1 MVLSF
6 RLVVWTPAGALS
18 SLRRYL
24 DPQEV
29 DDCHRRIAVR
39 TSSPETYPRHETPA
53 ILAIRRATI
62 LSAVSRSSSGSPS
75 HRCARGAGLSNK
87 LRVSCMRSLLR
98 RFGPI
103 LVTGR
108 REVAD

>member
-6 RLVVWTPAGALS
+6 RLVVWTPGGAPS

-29 DDCHRRIAVR
+29 DDCHGRIAVR

-53 ILAIRRATI
+53 IAALLADGPHAACRAFVDCDRAAWPPHGNRNRRHRRA
-62 LSAVSRSSSGSPS
+62 A
-75 HRCARGAGLSNK
+75 CAAGTP
-87 LRVSCMRSLLR
+87 
-98 RFGPI
+98 GP
-103 LVTGR
+103 GR
-108 REVAD
+108 RRRSTAFAPKRR